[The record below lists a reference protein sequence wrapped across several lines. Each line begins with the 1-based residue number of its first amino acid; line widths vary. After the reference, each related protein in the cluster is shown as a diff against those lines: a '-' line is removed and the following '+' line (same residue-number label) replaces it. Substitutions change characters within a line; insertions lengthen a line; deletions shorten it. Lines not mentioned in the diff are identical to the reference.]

1 MLTSAKPVNNCLPR
15 SVFVKLQNYVMG
27 KWYEGGGLGREL
39 LNAST
44 GEAVA
49 AASTEGIDLASAF
62 EYARNVGGPNLRK
75 LTFHQRGRKLKA
87 LALHLTSLKEKFYQV
102 SYLTGATK
110 RDSWIDIEGGIGNL
124 FAMSSKAR
132 REMPNDVIY
141 LDGKPEILG
150 REGSFIGQHAYF
162 SKCGVA
168 VHINAF
174 NFPIWGMLEKIAVNL
189 VAGVP
194 AIVKPATLTS
204 YLTEAIF
211 KEIVDSQIL
220 PEGSLQLLCGP
231 VRGILDHV
239 ESQDVVTFTGSAST
253 ARHLREHPRLNE
265 HAVPFNVE
273 ADSLNAC
280 LLGADSTPNT
290 EEFEIFIKEVCREMT
305 VKAGQKCTA
314 IRRIIVPQNLV
325 EDVSAALKKR
335 LSKVVLGDPQNPQ
348 VRMGPLAGREQL
360 EEVGQRVRELEAH
373 CQTLYCNPD
382 FSLEGGDREK
392 GAFMAPTLLLCENP
406 LRKREVHHIEAFG
419 PVSTIMPY
427 SNTEEAITLSQMGGG
442 SLVSSIV
449 TGDNAWAKRVVLE
462 TAAHHGRI
470 LVLNRHC
477 AGESTGHGSPL
488 PTLVHGGPGR
498 AGGGEE
504 MGGIRGVFHYMQR
517 TALQGHPTTLTKISS
532 VYLPGAERPE
542 SERHPF
548 RYHFEELHVGQT
560 LTTHKRTITESDIV
574 NFSNVSWDHFYAHT
588 DTTSL
593 EGTLFDQRVAH
604 GYFILAAA
612 AGLFVDPGKGP
623 VMANYGLDELRF
635 IKPVYAGATLQVK
648 LTVKEKI
655 DQENKEGEAPRGVV
669 KWQVDVLS
677 ETPDEAEGLQ
687 ESVAIGTILTLV
699 GKKS

>member
-1 MLTSAKPVNNCLPR
+1 M
-15 SVFVKLQNYVMG
+15 KLQNYVMD
-27 KWYEGGGLGREL
+27 KWCEGTGAGREL
-39 LNAST
+39 FNAAT
-44 GEAVA
+44 GKPVA
-49 AASTEGIDLASAF
+49 TASTEGIDLASAF

-87 LALHLTSLKEKFYQV
+87 LALHLMSLKDKFYQV
-102 SYLTGATK
+102 STLTGATK

-124 FAMSSKAR
+124 FTMSSKAR
-132 REMPNDVIY
+132 REMPDDVIC
-141 LDGKPEILG
+141 LDGKPEITS

-194 AIVKPATLTS
+194 AIVKPATITS
-204 YLTEAIF
+204 YLTEALF
-211 KEIVDSQIL
+211 KEIVASQIL

-239 ESQDVVTFTGSAST
+239 ESQDVVTFTGSAAT
-253 ARHLREHPRLNE
+253 ARHLQEHPRLNQY
-265 HAVPFNVE
+265 AVPFNVE

-280 LLGADSTPNT
+280 LLGPDATPGT
-290 EEFEIFIKEVCREMT
+290 EEFDIFIKEVCREMT

-314 IRRIIVPQNLV
+314 IRRAIVPQNLV
-325 EDVSAALKKR
+325 EEVGAALKKR
-335 LSKVVLGDPQNPQ
+335 LSQVVLGDPQNSS

-360 EEVGQRVRELEAH
+360 EEVGQKVKELEAH
-373 CQTLYCNPD
+373 CQTLYHNPD
-382 FSLEGGDREK
+382 FPLEGGDREK
-392 GAFMAPTLLLCENP
+392 GAFMPPTLLLCENP
-406 LRKREVHHIEAFG
+406 LQGLEVHHIEAFG

-449 TGDNAWAKRVVLE
+449 TSDDTWTKRVVLE

-477 AGESTGHGSPL
+477 ARESTGHGSPL

-517 TALQGHPTTLTKISS
+517 TALQGHPTTLSKISNT
-532 VYLPGAERPE
+532 YLPGAERPE

-548 RYHFEELHVGQT
+548 RHRFEELHVGQT

-574 NFSNVSWDHFYAHT
+574 SFSNVSWDHFYAHT

-593 EGTLFDQRVAH
+593 EGTLFEQRVAH

-623 VMANYGLDELRF
+623 VLANYGLDDLRF

-655 DQENKEGEAPRGVV
+655 DQENKEDETPRGIV
-669 KWQVDVLS
+669 KWQVDVLA
-677 ETPDEAEGLQ
+677 ETPEEAQ

-699 GKKS
+699 GKK